1 MKGKGKN
8 MKSASLDYRTIYDNQ
23 EFMKKLFADTSITF
37 TPTKTRIKAN
47 IKDYKVIEDKV
58 VIVTFTDGTTEKA
71 VCSPEDKFDLERAIE
86 ICVCKKI
93 FGGTKA
99 YNNAIKDALKQIV
112 AIDKKKKADADEAE
126 RIAKKKAKEIDRK
139 NRRKERN
146 RQAKI
151 DIQAEAF
158 LKAMQMYDDYIVNT
172 VVEEPTS
179 EINTTVSNTSAEI
192 SDTADKE

>member
-1 MKGKGKN
+1 MRMGITN
-8 MKSASLDYRTIYDNQ
+8 MDYQTVYNNQ

-37 TPTKTRIKAN
+37 TPTKTRIKVN

-58 VIVTFTDGTTEKA
+58 VIVTFVDGTTEKA
-71 VCSPEDKFDLERAIE
+71 VCDAEDTFNLERAIE

-99 YNNAIKDALKQIV
+99 YNNAIKDAFKQI
-112 AIDKKKKADADEAE
+112 ASIDKKKKADADEAE

-139 NRRKERN
+139 NRRKARKLQAD
-146 RQAKI
+146 RQAAI

-158 LKAMQMYDDYIVNT
+158 LKAMQMYDDYVVNT
-172 VVEEPTS
+172 VVD
-179 EINTTVSNTSAEI
+179 EIAVDKVDVTATNDSVEVIDTV
-192 SDTADKE
+192 DKE